1 MGTPLAKKSFVVDL
15 GGPNFWMDCD
25 YGKYISSSFKR
36 SQCGSAPCSVAKAT
50 CGGGCLPGHHR
61 PACNIETCHV
71 LIHNKLTGG
80 ESDVGVIS
88 LDKISLQ
95 STQGSKAGP
104 SVAISDFIFA
114 CAYDRGVGNLA
125 RGANGMVGLGRDQI
139 ALPTQL
145 SSAVGGSLRRN
156 FAICLPSTSKSNGVI
171 FFGDSP
177 YVFYPGY
184 NKSKAIDV
192 SSRFQHTQLYINT
205 GFTGSSVVVRGPPSS
220 EYFINVTSIMVNKK
234 PIHVN
239 LTLLEFKKT
248 GKGGTKISTV
258 EPYSKLETT
267 IHKALVKAFDEEIA
281 AWNASKVAPVAPFT
295 DCYTVGNMGMT
306 VLGIGVPDIAFV
318 LEGNKNLY
326 WEMYGA
332 NSMVEVSRDVIC
344 LPFLDAGDETG
355 IRTSIVMGA
364 HQLQDNLLQFD
375 IASNRLSF
383 TSTLLLEEVECSN
396 FKF

>member
-205 GFTGSSVVVRGPPSS
+205 GFTGSSVV
-220 EYFINVTSIMVNKK
+220 
-234 PIHVN
+234 
-239 LTLLEFKKT
+239 
-248 GKGGTKISTV
+248 GGTKISTV